1 MELWNGIKNEIEII
15 NCGKAGK
22 NGKQF
27 LKIKFGTDNDLRLNK
42 LSKFQAL
49 KMIVRSVLKRIVN
62 FFRKFIYI
70 SVFMS
75 YKNAAV
81 RKN

>member
-22 NGKQF
+22 NGKYF

-42 LSKFQAL
+42 L
-49 KMIVRSVLKRIVN
+49 
-62 FFRKFIYI
+62 
-70 SVFMS
+70 
-75 YKNAAV
+75 
-81 RKN
+81 